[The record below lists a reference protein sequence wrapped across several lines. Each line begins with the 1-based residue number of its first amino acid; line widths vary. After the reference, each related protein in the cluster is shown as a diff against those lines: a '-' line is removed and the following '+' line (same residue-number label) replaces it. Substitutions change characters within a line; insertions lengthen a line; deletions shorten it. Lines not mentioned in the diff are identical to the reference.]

1 MAMKRKQSS
10 LASFLPSQNGT
21 HNTSIDAHNNN
32 NDFGYDNGT
41 TTSSTGGDGNYSS
54 RGRYHDEWKE
64 KSFAPSSSSSTAAA
78 AAASGMHQAND
89 HNIPTSIPTI
99 SKRRVLPPSI
109 NKTLPHPATK
119 ILPSFRPL
127 NSTSH
132 NFDPYSSV
140 ASTISPT
147 VKKAHRQSE
156 GGTLFKR
163 TLTADGAPPPSHSF
177 SGGKR
182 SDGPTYMDEV
192 TLSSSQK
199 KVLDAVMKR
208 RSACFTF
215 IVIST
220 ILISYVL
227 RQLIQVGILHGCC
240 RYVH

>member
-41 TTSSTGGDGNYSS
+41 TTTSSTGDGNYSN
-54 RGRYHDEWKE
+54 RGRYDDEWKE
-64 KSFAPSSSSSTAAA
+64 NSFAPSSSASSSA

-89 HNIPTSIPTI
+89 HDHNIPTSIPTI
-99 SKRRVLPPSI
+99 TKRRVLPPSI
-109 NKTLPHPATK
+109 NKTLPPPATK

-127 NSTSH
+127 NSASH

-140 ASTISPT
+140 ASTTSPT

-156 GGTLFKR
+156 GGAFFKR
-163 TLTADGAPPPSHSF
+163 TLTADGGLPPSNGF

-182 SDGPTYMDEV
+182 IDGPTYMDEV

-220 ILISYVL
+220 ILIL
-227 RQLIQVGILHGCC
+227 CIWRQFL
-240 RYVH
+240 

>member
-1 MAMKRKQSS
+1 MKRKQSS

-21 HNTSIDAHNNN
+21 HNTSIDSHNNTN
-32 NDFGYDNGT
+32 FGYDNGT
-41 TTSSTGGDGNYSS
+41 TTTTSSNGGDGTYSS
-54 RGRYHDEWKE
+54 RGRYDDEWKE
-64 KSFAPSSSSSTAAA
+64 NIFAPSSSSTA

-89 HNIPTSIPTI
+89 QHIPTSIPTI

-109 NKTLPHPATK
+109 NKTLPPPATK

-127 NSTSH
+127 NSTSL

-156 GGTLFKR
+156 GGTFFKK
-163 TLTADGAPPPSHSF
+163 TLTADGAPPPSHGF

-215 IVIST
+215 IVISI
-220 ILISYVL
+220 ILISY
-227 RQLIQVGILHGCC
+227 I
-240 RYVH
+240 

>member
-1 MAMKRKQSS
+1 MKRKQSS

-41 TTSSTGGDGNYSS
+41 TTTSSTGDGNYSS
-54 RGRYHDEWKE
+54 RGRYDDEWKE
-64 KSFAPSSSSSTAAA
+64 NSFAPSYSSTAAVS
-78 AAASGMHQAND
+78 ASGMHQAND
-89 HNIPTSIPTI
+89 HDHTSIPTI
-99 SKRRVLPPSI
+99 SKRRVLPPSM
-109 NKTLPHPATK
+109 NKTLPPPATK

-127 NSTSH
+127 NSASH
-132 NFDPYSSV
+132 YFDPYSSA

-156 GGTLFKR
+156 GGAFFKR
-163 TLTADGAPPPSHSF
+163 TLTADGALPPSNGF

-182 SDGPTYMDEV
+182 IDGPTYMDEV

-215 IVIST
+215 IDILT
-220 ILISYVL
+220 ILISY
-227 RQLIQVGILHGCC
+227 I
-240 RYVH
+240 

>member
-41 TTSSTGGDGNYSS
+41 TTTSSTGDGNYSS
-54 RGRYHDEWKE
+54 SGRYDDEWKE
-64 KSFAPSSSSSTAAA
+64 NSFAPSYSSTAAVS
-78 AAASGMHQAND
+78 ASGMHQAND
-89 HNIPTSIPTI
+89 HDHTSIPTI
-99 SKRRVLPPSI
+99 SKRRVLPPSM
-109 NKTLPHPATK
+109 NKTLPPPATK

-127 NSTSH
+127 NSASH

-156 GGTLFKR
+156 AGAFFKR
-163 TLTADGAPPPSHSF
+163 TLTADGALPPSNGF

-182 SDGPTYMDEV
+182 IDGPTYMDEV

-215 IVIST
+215 IDILT
-220 ILISYVL
+220 ILISY
-227 RQLIQVGILHGCC
+227 I
-240 RYVH
+240 

>member
-1 MAMKRKQSS
+1 MKRKQSS

-41 TTSSTGGDGNYSS
+41 TTTSSTGDGNYSS
-54 RGRYHDEWKE
+54 RGRYDDEWKE
-64 KSFAPSSSSSTAAA
+64 NSFAPSSSSSSSAAA
-78 AAASGMHQAND
+78 VSASGMHQANDHD

-99 SKRRVLPPSI
+99 SKRRVLPPSM
-109 NKTLPHPATK
+109 NKTLPPPATK

-127 NSTSH
+127 NSASH

-140 ASTISPT
+140 ASTVSPT
-147 VKKAHRQSE
+147 VKKTHRQSE
-156 GGTLFKR
+156 AGAFFKR
-163 TLTADGAPPPSHSF
+163 TLTADGAPPPPSHGF

-182 SDGPTYMDEV
+182 IDGPTYMDEV

-220 ILISYVL
+220 IQISYVL
-227 RQLIQVGILHGCC
+227 RQLI
-240 RYVH
+240 

>member
-21 HNTSIDAHNNN
+21 HNTSIDDHNNN

-41 TTSSTGGDGNYSS
+41 TSTTSSTGGDGNYSS
-54 RGRYHDEWKE
+54 RGRYDDEWKE
-64 KSFAPSSSSSTAAA
+64 NSFAPSSSSTAAA
-78 AAASGMHQAND
+78 DASGMHQAND
-89 HNIPTSIPTI
+89 HHIPTSIPTI

-109 NKTLPHPATK
+109 NKTLPPPAMK

-127 NSTSH
+127 NSL

-140 ASTISPT
+140 TSTISPT
-147 VKKAHRQSE
+147 VKKAHRHSE
-156 GGTLFKR
+156 GGAFFKK
-163 TLTADGAPPPSHSF
+163 TLTTDSAPPPH
-177 SGGKR
+177 
-182 SDGPTYMDEV
+182 GPTYMDEV

-220 ILISYVL
+220 IVISY
-227 RQLIQVGILHGCC
+227 I
-240 RYVH
+240 

>member
-1 MAMKRKQSS
+1 LFEVGSMAMKRKQSS

-21 HNTSIDAHNNN
+21 HNTSIDAYNNN
-32 NDFGYDNGT
+32 NHFGYDNGT
-41 TTSSTGGDGNYSS
+41 TTTSSTGDGNYSS
-54 RGRYHDEWKE
+54 RGRYDDEWKE
-64 KSFAPSSSSSTAAA
+64 NSFAPSSSSTA

-89 HNIPTSIPTI
+89 HDHHIPTSIPTI
-99 SKRRVLPPSI
+99 SKRRVLPPSM
-109 NKTLPHPATK
+109 NKTLPPPATK

-127 NSTSH
+127 NSASH

-147 VKKAHRQSE
+147 VKKTHRQSE
-156 GGTLFKR
+156 AGAFFKR
-163 TLTADGAPPPSHSF
+163 TLTADGALPPSNGF

-182 SDGPTYMDEV
+182 IDGPTYMDEV

-215 IVIST
+215 IDILT
-220 ILISYVL
+220 ILISY
-227 RQLIQVGILHGCC
+227 I
-240 RYVH
+240 